1 MDSPLMTT
9 KDVCA
14 YLRVSLV
21 TIYRMIRDKK
31 IPVIRVSGR
40 WRFIKTEIDKWME
53 AKTCKS

>member
-1 MDSPLMTT
+1 MTT